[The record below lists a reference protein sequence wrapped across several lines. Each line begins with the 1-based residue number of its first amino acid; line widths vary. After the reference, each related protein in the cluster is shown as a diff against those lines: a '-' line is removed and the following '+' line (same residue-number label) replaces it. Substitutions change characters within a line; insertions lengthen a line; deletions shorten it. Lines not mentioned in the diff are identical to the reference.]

1 MSCYWDPIDKNYK
14 KMFPEI
20 DIEINHVKMV
30 SYTNPISSLMHAML
44 DTCSNIFYVVGLVG
58 CY

>member
-1 MSCYWDPIDKNYK
+1 
-14 KMFPEI
+14 MFPEI
-20 DIEINHVKMV
+20 VIEINHVKMV